1 MAAGRLHPLVGMA
14 FVWAT
19 IRPQDMV
26 CVGTL
31 NADEAKELIDISLQ
45 VLENRQA
52 AAELQATRSK
62 ASNVSTQHEA
72 QDASHTT
79 RGESHTT

>member
-1 MAAGRLHPLVGMA
+1 MPSVIVIKPMAAGRLPPLAGLA

-31 NADEAKELIDISLQ
+31 TADEARELIDISWS
-45 VLENRQA
+45 VLERRA
-52 AAELQATRSK
+52 PTVELQKTRSK
-62 ASNVSTQHEA
+62 ASVQEK
-72 QDASHTT
+72 
-79 RGESHTT
+79 